1 MPWVS
6 FYFLFFAEQTLY
18 KATNQRK
25 IDLNRIQ
32 VTITQ
37 TLNHNHKIVISLNE
51 SQLLIDTFAIENI
64 HTNH

>member
-1 MPWVS
+1 MGIVL
-6 FYFLFFAEQTLY
+6 FFFFAEQTLY
-18 KATNQRK
+18 KATNQRN